1 MDNKI
6 IFKAFTPILVIF
18 TISSGL
24 LVAFPALFTKMKVD
38 TNVMLVGNLILFI
51 ATLISF
57 YFYYRSLRNN
67 RVAVFL
73 RLIYGAMFIKMM
85 ICLVTAFIYIMVTG
99 KNVNKGAIFGCMSLY
114 LVYTFIEVAVLM
126 KLSKQNKNA

>member
-6 IFKAFTPILVIF
+6 VFKAFTPILVIF
-18 TISSGL
+18 TITSGI
-24 LVAFPALFTKMKVD
+24 LVAFPALFTKMKID
-38 TNVMLVGNLILFI
+38 ANVMLVGNLILFI

-85 ICLVTAFIYIMVTG
+85 ICLVTAFVYIMMTG
-99 KNVNKGAIFGCMSLY
+99 KNVNKGAIFGCMFLY

>member
-6 IFKAFTPILVIF
+6 VIKAFTPVLVIF
-18 TISSGL
+18 VIVNAI
-24 LVAFPALFTKMKVD
+24 LVVFPALFSKMKID
-38 TNVMLVGNLILFI
+38 TSVMLVGNLILFL
-51 ATLISF
+51 ATFISF

-85 ICLVTAFIYIMVTG
+85 ICLVTAFVYIIMTG
-99 KNVNKGAIFGCMSLY
+99 KNVNKGAIFGCMFLY
-114 LVYTFIEVAVLM
+114 LIYTFVEVAVLM
-126 KLSKQNKNA
+126 KLSKQNKHA

>member
-18 TISSGL
+18 TISSGI
-24 LVAFPALFTKMKVD
+24 LVAFPSLFTKMKID
-38 TNVMLVGNLILFI
+38 TGVMIIGNLILFV

-73 RLIYGAMFIKMM
+73 RFIYGAMFIKMM
-85 ICLVTAFIYIMVTG
+85 ICMVTAFVYIMITG
-99 KNVNKGAIFGCMSLY
+99 KNVNKGAIFGCMFLY
-114 LVYTFIEVAVLM
+114 FVYTFVEVAILM

>member
-6 IFKAFTPILVIF
+6 ILKAFTPILVIF
-18 TISSGL
+18 TISSGI
-24 LVAFPALFTKMKVD
+24 LVAFPALFTKMKID
-38 TNVMLVGNLILFI
+38 ASVMIVGNLILFV

-73 RLIYGAMFIKMM
+73 RFIYGGMFIKMM
-85 ICLVTAFIYIMVTG
+85 ICMVTAFVYIMVTG
-99 KNVNKGAIFGCMSLY
+99 KNVNKGAIFGCMFLY
-114 LVYTFIEVAVLM
+114 FVYTFVEVAILM

>member
-6 IFKAFTPILVIF
+6 ILKAFTPILVIF
-18 TISSGL
+18 TITSGL
-24 LVAFPALFTKMKVD
+24 LVAFPALFAKMKID
-38 TNVMLVGNLILFI
+38 TGVMIIGNIILFI

-73 RLIYGAMFIKMM
+73 RFIYGAMFIKMM
-85 ICLVTAFIYIMVTG
+85 ICMVTAFVYIMVAG
-99 KNVNKGAIFGCMSLY
+99 KNVNKEAIFGCMFLY
-114 LVYTFIEVAVLM
+114 FVYTFIEVAILM

>member
-6 IFKAFTPILVIF
+6 VFKAFTPILVIF
-18 TISSGL
+18 TITSGI
-24 LVAFPALFTKMKVD
+24 LVAFPVLFTKMKID
-38 TNVMLVGNLILFI
+38 ANVMLVGNLILFI

-99 KNVNKGAIFGCMSLY
+99 KNVNKGAIFGCMFLY